1 MYPGNELASLTDQWT
16 NQVYRLALRIPTL
29 PLPEAGNVQGCAAC
43 YDVTE
48 ESILELMVLV
58 ENGWMFFPG
67 TEGKIKGVFAFFLS
81 VKFTDFI
88 VR

>member
-1 MYPGNELASLTDQWT
+1 MVIHRIPPIHQAVYPGNELASLTDQWT

-48 ESILELMVLV
+48 ERS
-58 ENGWMFFPG
+58 
-67 TEGKIKGVFAFFLS
+67 
-81 VKFTDFI
+81 
-88 VR
+88 